1 MSQFDLPKLKSDV
14 VRYDA
19 DAKIK
24 ELIGRK
30 NVAISLAEVLKLT
43 RKAQDDK
50 ERQELD
56 PIDRP
61 KNFFAKELRAKQF
74 RDIGKDG
81 KRNVLFE
88 RLSYAL
94 KKKLDVGLFSKEIKN
109 EQKNE
114 ERRRLGYTRI
124 EYQAF

>member
-1 MSQFDLPKLKSDV
+1 M
-14 VRYDA
+14 
-19 DAKIK
+19 
-24 ELIGRK
+24 
-30 NVAISLAEVLKLT
+30 LKLT

>member
-1 MSQFDLPKLKSDV
+1 M

-19 DAKIK
+19 EAKIQ

-30 NVAISLAEVLKLT
+30 HVAVSLAEVLKLT
-43 RKAQDDK
+43 RKAREEK
-50 ERQELD
+50 ERLFLD
-56 PIDRP
+56 PLDRP
-61 KNFFAKELRAKQF
+61 KNVFAKELRAKQF

-88 RLSYAL
+88 RLSFAL
-94 KKKLDVGLFSKEIKN
+94 KKKFDVSLFSKEIKN

-114 ERRRLGYTRI
+114 ERRRLGYTRV

>member
-1 MSQFDLPKLKSDV
+1 MSQFDLPKLKPDV

-19 DAKIK
+19 ESKIK

-30 NVAISLAEVLKLT
+30 NVAVSLAEVLKLT
-43 RKAQDDK
+43 RKVREEK
-50 ERQELD
+50 ERQDLD
-56 PIDRP
+56 PCDRP
-61 KNFFAKELRAKQF
+61 KNVFANELRAKQF

-88 RLSYAL
+88 KLSYAL
-94 KKKLDVGLFSKEIKN
+94 KKKFDVSLFSKEIKN

-124 EYQAF
+124 EY